1 MSQVVNLNDPKVGYV
16 SERDHSKRQFYPV
29 FSITLRLLIHMELF
43 LKLFMHTSFISLV
56 GLPTLLHTE
65 IFSESWHRISIIFI
79 IHFSL
84 AGEYIIAPTLKMQE
98 LCVMELLVM
107 WTITEAQVRV
117 SQILL
122 LL

>member
-29 FSITLRLLIHMELF
+29 FSITLRLLIRMELF

-65 IFSESWHRISIIFI
+65 ISQNPGTEFQLFLSFIS
-79 IHFSL
+79 L
-84 AGEYIIAPTLKMQE
+84 
-98 LCVMELLVM
+98 
-107 WTITEAQVRV
+107 
-117 SQILL
+117 
-122 LL
+122 